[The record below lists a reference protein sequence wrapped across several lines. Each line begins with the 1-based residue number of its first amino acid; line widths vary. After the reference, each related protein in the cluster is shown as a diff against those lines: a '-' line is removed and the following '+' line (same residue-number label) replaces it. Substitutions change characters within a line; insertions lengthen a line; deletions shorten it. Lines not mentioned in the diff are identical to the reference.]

1 MSARRLVLGYAAIA
15 AILAVCVVVSI
26 VIGKGRDPAP
36 AVAGVYGSTSAC
48 LGERF
53 ELEQSGQFV
62 DLGGADAGNGKLKL
76 EEGRLGG
83 DARCLDGRSERVDLA
98 VEGSGQNVSLQ
109 GSVGGERV
117 EARYEEALPAPGASG
132 PSEKRSAEE
141 TVGHLM
147 LAIAVVI
154 LLARLFG
161 IAMNKIG
168 QPRVMGEVIAG
179 ILLGPTL
186 LGAIAPEVKDY
197 IFPTDIVPLIAAV
210 AQVGLVF
217 YLFLVGMELEPTTL
231 RKDIKRAAIVSNT
244 SVAFPLALG
253 LLLAIP
259 LYTTLAP
266 EKGYVSFALFIGVS
280 MSITAFPV
288 LARILVERRML
299 KKPVGSLALSSAAV
313 DDVTAWGLL
322 AFATAIAGSGSGW
335 DAVWVI
341 ALAGVF
347 TAAMIYVA
355 RPLLGRVAIAYDE
368 VGFVPQLWLGIIFVG
383 VLLSAYVS
391 QQIGIAAIFGAF
403 VVGLI
408 MPRRAGLTDDV
419 SRRLED
425 FVVAVLLPL
434 FFVVTGLRTEVG
446 QLDRLEYWLL
456 GLLIL
461 VVAVVG
467 KWVGAMAAA
476 RYSGMSLRESTA
488 VGVLMNTRGLTEL
501 IVLNIGLDLGLI
513 SPALF
518 TILVL
523 MALITTFMAGPIL
536 RLVDRSGELSDA
548 PEEELRR
555 VLATAPARGPATAG
569 SILVAPQD
577 EKRFDAL
584 IGIAALL
591 ARSEPPR
598 ELILT
603 RLVEP
608 ARLPTALAATDRELT
623 RVTRLLN
630 ARRDDLVERG
640 LAVRTLTFTTPSVGE
655 DLVRLAS
662 EQEVDLLLVT
672 GRRPLVGEPI
682 PGGDIGVVLDRA
694 PCDVAA
700 LLERGAGAPSP
711 DVAHPVIVP
720 FGGAEHD
727 WAALEL
733 GAWLAHASGAPLRL
747 LGAAAA
753 HHGERDASRLLAN
766 ASLIVQQLSGVSA
779 EPLLVRPGPELIEAT
794 MSAGVL
800 VIGLSDRWREEGIG
814 PVRGQIAG
822 RTQAP
827 TLFVRRGTRPGALA
841 PRDTMTRFRWS
852 AATASEVR

>member
-1 MSARRLVLGYAAIA
+1 VSNRRLLVGYAVVA
-15 AILAVCVVVSI
+15 AILAVCAVISI
-26 VIGKGRDPAP
+26 VVGHDRDPAP
-36 AVAGVYGSTSAC
+36 AIAGVYDSNSPC

-53 ELEQSGQFV
+53 ELEQSGRFV
-62 DLGGADAGNGKLKL
+62 NLGGSAAGSGKL
-76 EEGRLGG
+76 EIEDSRLQG
-83 DARCLDGRSERVDLA
+83 DAACLDGQAGDVDLA
-98 VEGSGQNVSLQ
+98 IEGSGEDVNL
-109 GSVGGERV
+109 VGTAAGEPV
-117 EARYEEALPAPGASG
+117 EARYAEPLPEPGVSG
-132 PSEKRSAEE
+132 PPKKRSAEE
-141 TVGHLM
+141 TVGRLM

-154 LLARLFG
+154 LVARLFG

-186 LGAIAPEVKDY
+186 LGAVAPEVKDY
-197 IFPTDIVPLIAAV
+197 LFPADIVPLISAV

-217 YLFLVGMELEPTTL
+217 YLFLVGMELEPTVL
-231 RKDIKRAAIVSNT
+231 RRDLKRAAIVSNT

-253 LLLAIP
+253 LLLAVP

-266 EKGYVSFALFIGVS
+266 DKGYVPFALFIGVS

-288 LARILVERRML
+288 LARILIERRML

-341 ALAGVF
+341 ALAAVF
-347 TAAMIYVA
+347 TAAMVYVA
-355 RPLLGRVAIAYDE
+355 RPLLGRVGIAYDE
-368 VGFVPQLWLGIIFVG
+368 VGFVPQFWLGLIFVG

-391 QQIGIAAIFGAF
+391 QQIGIAPIFGAF
-403 VVGLI
+403 IVGLI

-419 SRRLED
+419 SHRLQD

-446 QLDRLEYWLL
+446 DLDRVEYWLL

-476 RYSGMSLRESTA
+476 RFSGMTLRESTA

-536 RLVDRSGELSDA
+536 RLVDRKGELSEP

-555 VLATAPARGPATAG
+555 ALRAQPAAAPSVRG

-584 IGIAALL
+584 IGIAELL

-608 ARLPTALAATDRELT
+608 ARLPTALAAADRELS
-623 RVTRLLN
+623 RVTRVLTE
-630 ARRDDLVERG
+630 RRDELVERG
-640 LAVRTLTFTTPSVGE
+640 LNVRTLTFTTPSVGE

-662 EQEVDLLLVT
+662 EQEVDLMLIT
-672 GRRPLVGEPI
+672 GRRPLVGEAV
-682 PGGDIGVVLDRA
+682 PGGDMGVVLRKA
-694 PCDVAA
+694 SCDVAA
-700 LLERGAGAPSP
+700 LLERGADPPTLDES
-711 DVAHPVIVP
+711 HPVIVP

-733 GAWLAHASGAPLRL
+733 GAWLAYAGSAPLKL
-747 LGAAAA
+747 LGAAADD
-753 HHGERDASRLLAN
+753 GDRDASRLLAN
-766 ASLIVQQLSGVSA
+766 ASLIVQQLSSVTA
-779 EPLLVRPGPELIEAT
+779 EPLLVRPGRDLVGAAIG
-794 MSAGVL
+794 AGIL
-800 VIGLSDRWREEGIG
+800 VIGLSERWEEEGIG
-814 PVRGQIAG
+814 PVRGEIAT
-822 RTQAP
+822 RTRVP

-852 AATASEVR
+852 AATARELT